1 MLEDDTKFD
10 RLVDGELTT
19 DEYREMLTTL
29 DEEPGGWR
37 RCAMAFLEAQAWTL
51 EIRHER
57 EQTEVIR
64 TSPGERESV
73 ELPTRPVVAEQS
85 MTVNKSS
92 PISVVRS
99 VKRRE
104 GGHSWLTDLVRIA
117 AIIMFSLGL
126 GMWIQ
131 DFRKGQPATAPFIAG
146 TGPAVKS
153 PAAPA
158 LVPRT
163 IHPVGKPVTL
173 VLDDR
178 HEKRSID
185 LPLTVVNSP
194 MKWMSQP
201 RTAMPPEMI
210 QQLRRMGHKVQR
222 QGKFVPVR
230 LHDGRQI
237 IVPME
242 EFEIV
247 PVGDPGYQ

>member
-37 RCAMAFLEAQAWTL
+37 RCAMAFLEAQAWTW
-51 EIRHER
+51 EIQQER
-57 EQTEVIR
+57 KQAEVTR
-64 TSPGERESV
+64 TSPSERKSV
-73 ELPTRPVVAEQS
+73 ELPAQPVIAEQA
-85 MTVNKSS
+85 MTVNESS

-99 VKRRE
+99 MKRRA
-104 GGHSWLTDLVRIA
+104 GGHSWSMDLVRIA
-117 AIIMFSLGL
+117 AIMIFSLGL

-131 DFRKGQPATAPFIAG
+131 DFRKGQPATGPFIVG

-153 PAAPA
+153 PAVPA
-158 LVPRT
+158 SVPRT
-163 IHPVGKPVTL
+163 IYPVGKPVTL
-173 VLDDR
+173 VLDNR
-178 HEKRSID
+178 REKKSID

-210 QQLRRMGHKVQR
+210 QQLRRMGHEVQR
-222 QGKFVPVR
+222 QGKFVPMR
-230 LHDGRQI
+230 LHDGRRI